1 MNIHQNIKYSLKDY
15 GFKMSDRTT
24 KLGRIYFGLT
34 EVRVNTFNTKTPA
47 RVRYE
52 SRKLSSSVNEA
63 HSKTEKGQTI

>member
-1 MNIHQNIKYSLKDY
+1 
-15 GFKMSDRTT
+15 MSDRTT